1 VDTLEVLGRNI
12 KHYRTQLGMTQAE
25 LANQSGVNR
34 SHLAGIETGRLNPS
48 VKTVEKL
55 ARALNVTVSN
65 LFGEKAG

>member
-1 VDTLEVLGRNI
+1 MDTLEVLGRNI
-12 KHYRTQLGMTQAE
+12 KHYRTQSGMTQAE

>member
-1 VDTLEVLGRNI
+1 MDTLEVLGRNI